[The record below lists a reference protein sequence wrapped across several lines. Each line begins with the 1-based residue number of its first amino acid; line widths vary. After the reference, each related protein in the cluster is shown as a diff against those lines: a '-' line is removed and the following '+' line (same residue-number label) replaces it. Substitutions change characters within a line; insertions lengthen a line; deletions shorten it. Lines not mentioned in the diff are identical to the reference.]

1 MSDILENRIIKCFW
15 CKCMGKN
22 KRNLLYFLL
31 VLYVEILTAFRIGFD
46 VNYKISVSYGW
57 AGYRRYLTGI
67 GHIVSTGVT
76 IVIIAFILV
85 PTIYLTMKMIHSK
98 QCKGQ
103 IFIIW
108 VCVILG
114 VMIAVLLNLSSI
126 SIIGRM
132 ASCLFEFINS
142 RIELYYLD
150 WLM

>member
-1 MSDILENRIIKCFW
+1 
-15 CKCMGKN
+15 MGKN

-57 AGYRRYLTGI
+57 AGYRRYLTVI

-85 PTIYLTMKMIHSK
+85 PTVYLTMKMINSK

-114 VMIAVLLNLSSI
+114 VMIAVLLNLSGI

-142 RIELYYLD
+142 GIELYYLD

>member
-1 MSDILENRIIKCFW
+1 MKA
-15 CKCMGKN
+15 KQKN
-22 KRNLLYFLL
+22 IGLKYFLL

-46 VNYKISVSYGW
+46 VNYKINVSYGW

-67 GHIVSTGVT
+67 GHIVSIGVT

-85 PTIYLTMKMIHSK
+85 PTIYLTMKIINSK

-108 VCVILG
+108 ACVILG
-114 VMIAVLLNLSSI
+114 VIIAVLLNFAGV

-132 ASCLFEFINS
+132 ACSLFEFMNS
-142 RIELYYLD
+142 GIELYYMD
-150 WLM
+150 WLI